1 MTKSAKGKASANRE
15 GVLFDVQA
23 AYADSV
29 FRSGIN
35 DQHGSI
41 VALER
46 CLELDPTYPPAI
58 LSMGSV
64 EYQRGRP
71 AHGRRL
77 FRSLL
82 ALPNGTIKL
91 SELREIVDEAGDFL
105 IQRGAFEDGP
115 ALFRAAVDRFPESSA
130 FHQGL
135 ACCAGHQGLYDE
147 AVKASEQALR
157 LDPGNQTLTN
167 DLGWS
172 LLQAGHF
179 REAEKMLGRAVAM
192 DASDLLARENLR
204 VCEEKISTV
213 MTKPATTGK

>member
-1 MTKSAKGKASANRE
+1 MTKSAKSKASAIRK
-15 GVLFDVQA
+15 GVQFDVEA

-29 FRSGIN
+29 FRSGID
-35 DQHGSI
+35 DQNGSI

-46 CLELDPTYPPAI
+46 CLGLDAAHGPAL

-71 AHGRRL
+71 AHGRQL
-77 FRSLL
+77 FHSLL
-82 ALPNGTIKL
+82 SLPSSTIEL
-91 SELREIVDEAGDFL
+91 SELREIIDAAGDFL
-105 IQRGAFEDGP
+105 IQRGAYEDGL

-130 FHQGL
+130 FHQGV

-172 LLQAGHF
+172 LFQAGHF
-179 REAEKMLGRAVAM
+179 REAEKMLGRAIAM
-192 DASDLLARENLR
+192 DASDPLARENLR

-213 MTKPATTGK
+213 MTKPATAGK